1 MRMNEM
7 TRRYAVLTLVAVF
20 ALTGEVM
27 AQGRPRQQVQPQT
40 PAPAPTAL
48 LVYGGE
54 GNRTFLGCLN
64 CGEYDANSVRNQYGP
79 HGSPYA
85 AESIT
90 NKYGEFGSPYSP
102 TSACNPYGSDP
113 PIVVD
118 AQGGFYGRLSA
129 NRYAPNRLSN
139 TSMNGWLEAMCA
151 R

>member
-1 MRMNEM
+1 ML
-7 TRRYAVLTLVAVF
+7 RRASLALVAII
-20 ALTGEVM
+20 AMGAAAE
-27 AQGRPRQQVQPQT
+27 AQVRPRPPQ
-40 PAPAPTAL
+40 APAPVAL

-54 GNRTFLGCLN
+54 GNRAFLGCLN
-64 CGEYDANSVRNQYGP
+64 CGEYDANSVQNQYGA

-102 TSACNPYGSDP
+102 ISACNPYGSEP

-129 NRYAPNRLSN
+129 NRYVPNRLSN
-139 TSMNGWLEAMCA
+139 TSINGWLEAMCA